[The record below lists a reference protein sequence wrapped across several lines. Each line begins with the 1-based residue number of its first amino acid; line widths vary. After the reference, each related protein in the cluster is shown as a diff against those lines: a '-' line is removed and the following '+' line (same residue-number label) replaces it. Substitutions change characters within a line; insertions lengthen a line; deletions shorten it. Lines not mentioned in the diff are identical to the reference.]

1 MRGKY
6 GTIVTMTA
14 AIGALVLS
22 VPVTVTP
29 AWAQNAASQAEPSQ
43 EAQMRILMD
52 KVKSL
57 HPQKGTIIIPEA
69 KSRLNLGED
78 YVYYDAKDARTIL
91 VDLWGNHPGAVD
103 KVLGLVQPAKANPLS
118 DAWGAVITYEA
129 TGYVSDGDASSTDYD
144 ALLKQLQEN
153 EERTNS
159 ERQAQGYPAMNLVG
173 WAERPTYDATAHSV
187 IWAQNIKVSD
197 QTDNSLNYDV
207 RLLGRSGVLSL
218 NLVSTMSKLPEIKSA
233 ADEFV
238 SHASFDAGSRYA
250 DFNKSTDKVAEYGV
264 GGLVAAG
271 LGMAAAKKA
280 GLLGLILAFGKKG
293 LFIVL
298 ALFAALFSKIKGL
311 FSKNKEEADYYQPYD
326 GK

>member
-6 GTIVTMTA
+6 RNLALMTA
-14 AIGALVLS
+14 AFSAMAIS
-22 VPVTVTP
+22 VPVMIAP
-29 AWAQNAASQAEPSQ
+29 ALAQSNALQTTSSPDH
-43 EAQMRILMD
+43 QMRAVMD
-52 KVKSL
+52 KVKAL
-57 HPQKGTIIIPEA
+57 HPQKGTILIPEA

-78 YVYYDAKDARTIL
+78 YVYYDAKDAKTIL
-91 VDLWGNHPGAVD
+91 VDLWGNHPDAVNT
-103 KVLGLVQPAKANPLS
+103 VLGLVQPANTNPLS

-129 TGYVSDGDASSTDYD
+129 TGYVPDNDASSTDYD
-144 ALLKQLQEN
+144 VLLKQLQEN

-173 WAERPTYDATAHSV
+173 WAQPPTYDASAHSV

-197 QTDNSLNYDV
+197 QADNSLNYDM

-218 NLVSTMSKLPEIKSA
+218 NLVSTMSKLPEIKNA

-238 SHASFDAGSRYA
+238 THASFDAGSRYA

-271 LGMAAAKKA
+271 LGVAVAKKA

-293 LFIVL
+293 LIIFL
-298 ALFAALFSKIKGL
+298 ALFAGLFSKIKGL
-311 FSKNKEEADYYQPYD
+311 FGKNKEEVDYYQPRD
-326 GK
+326 GD